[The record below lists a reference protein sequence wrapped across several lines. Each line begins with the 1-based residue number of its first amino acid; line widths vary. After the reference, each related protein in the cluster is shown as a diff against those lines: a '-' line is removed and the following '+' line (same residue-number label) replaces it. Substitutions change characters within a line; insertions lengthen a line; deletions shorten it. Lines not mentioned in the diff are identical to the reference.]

1 MLLEKLNSTILK
13 KITNNNRN
21 KAYAASNDSMGL
33 AFVYPMWLILIIV
46 YKKKF
51 NVVGFI
57 I

>member
-33 AFVYPMWLILIIV
+33 TCFCIPYVTY
-46 YKKKF
+46 F
-51 NVVGFI
+51 NHCL
-57 I
+57 